1 MHLEYLTLLFGD
13 GRWRQGNLQPASSPM
28 HSRITRDQNKVG
40 GKNDTW
46 VSDTSSVAHHSLCF
60 FFFSPPSRLLSHTVL
75 KKKVN
80 DFWNLQQTLI
90 YRRSSMKGPEKFV
103 QNEVKTLKITLLAT
117 SNASWGK
124 CEPKQYEIMLSFVP
138 GNLFVRIQ
146 LLFVLFLK
154 LTSS

>member
-1 MHLEYLTLLFGD
+1 
-13 GRWRQGNLQPASSPM
+13 
-28 HSRITRDQNKVG
+28 
-40 GKNDTW
+40 
-46 VSDTSSVAHHSLCF
+46 
-60 FFFSPPSRLLSHTVL
+60 
-75 KKKVN
+75 
-80 DFWNLQQTLI
+80 
-90 YRRSSMKGPEKFV
+90 MKGPEKFV

-154 LTSS
+154 LTSSLNTGNRKNPGSWIFRERAKDMLEYP